1 MMLIFTFTAAIGQT
15 FMKSGAQ
22 RLSEHFSI
30 PILIA
35 DTPLQIGLVFYCC
48 GAALVVLALRHG
60 ELSVL
65 YPVISLSY
73 VWVAILAVTL
83 FHESLTISKVGGI
96 AAIIAGVAVLGRNG
110 SK

>member
-1 MMLIFTFTAAIGQT
+1 MLIFTVTAAIGQT

-22 RLSEHFSI
+22 RLSDSVSL

-48 GAALVVLALRHG
+48 GALLVVLALRHG

-65 YPVISLSY
+65 YPIISLSY
-73 VWVAILAVTL
+73 VWVAILAVVL
-83 FHESLTISKVGGI
+83 FHESITPSKAAGI
-96 AAIIAGVAVLGRNG
+96 ASIIAGVAILGRG
-110 SK
+110 GQK